1 MAENKQAEILA
12 EKGRKNLII
21 QHSATVQSHVSHMTI
36 LDLIIYST
44 SCYDDP
50 LPIQL
55 SFLNM
60 ETLYSINFS

>member
-12 EKGRKNLII
+12 EKGRKDLII

-36 LDLIIYST
+36 LDLITYST

-55 SFLNM
+55 
-60 ETLYSINFS
+60 NF